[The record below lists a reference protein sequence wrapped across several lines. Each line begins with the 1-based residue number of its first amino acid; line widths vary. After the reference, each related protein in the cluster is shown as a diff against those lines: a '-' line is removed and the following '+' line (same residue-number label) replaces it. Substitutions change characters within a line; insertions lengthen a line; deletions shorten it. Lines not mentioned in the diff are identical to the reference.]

1 MPSIVF
7 LHFFQKPSGTNL
19 GARNDLEVVEKGARR
34 KRFSEIYVGRYR
46 AGI

>member
-1 MPSIVF
+1 M
-7 LHFFQKPSGTNL
+7 PSGTNL

-34 KRFSEIYVGRYR
+34 EMLSEIYVGRDR